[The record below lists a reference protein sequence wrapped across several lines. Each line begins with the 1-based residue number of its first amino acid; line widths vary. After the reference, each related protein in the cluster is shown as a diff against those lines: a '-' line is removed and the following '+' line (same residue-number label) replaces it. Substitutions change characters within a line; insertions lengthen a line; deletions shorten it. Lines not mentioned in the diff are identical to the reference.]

1 MFSLIF
7 ISDGKYGV
15 IDDKT
20 LKVHSLSKESF
31 DAMVL
36 SADEEGVEIR
46 GVEQLSGGLYKCAP
60 VAFETAPNIFNAL
73 PYIEKV
79 KLHEK
84 SPEWY
89 GYQTNFYALLS
100 ISNGVDKVSD
110 DEILCKIGLFAYY
123 SLRIAHEDRFNQNA
137 INRIIYRLCLNY
149 PRVSDKLY
157 REPFPD
163 NVMQKFCISPIFVDK
178 KHKDRGEV

>member
-31 DAMVL
+31 DAMVF
-36 SADEEGVEIR
+36 SAKEEGVEIR
-46 GVEQLSGGLYKCAP
+46 GVEQLSGDLYKCVP
-60 VAFETAPNIFNAL
+60 VAFETSPNIFNAL

-79 KLHEK
+79 KLNERL
-84 SPEWY
+84 PEWY
-89 GYQTNFYALLS
+89 GYQTNFYVLLS
-100 ISNGVDKVSD
+100 ISNGACKVSD

-123 SLRIAHEDRFNQNA
+123 SLRVAPEDRFNQN
-137 INRIIYRLCLNY
+137 IVNSIICRLCLNHQK
-149 PRVSDKLY
+149 VADSLY
-157 REPFPD
+157 KEPYPD
-163 NVMQKFCISPIFVDK
+163 NVMKKFCISPIFVDK